1 MRFLLR
7 QLRQFRLICT
17 GVCAFSSRVSLLPLI
32 VSDDRAIKAS
42 LHELIALL
50 RSAGA
55 QIADG
60 LVITCASGALSLKAP
75 GVRRGAMLIRLPE
88 NCFVPLTAL
97 RLALVGDEIVISSAR
112 SQLNSITVAITEAML
127 EIYNLTGKIAQ
138 HRRTSPW
145 SLIAAHPDL
154 LSYVVPPTH
163 VNFPFSAKDVR
174 SGNDAKV
181 MLASF
186 LHSRLFSHKQ
196 TEQAKPR
203 PVLLPITDFLDHHW
217 KGEPY
222 SYDGNRAV
230 VMRRS
235 APVTGKGDQCFAR
248 YGLNDAYDNWLIY
261 GFVDEDVPFV
271 QSVATTLSLPGV
283 GTIRIGCIPTA
294 YESDETE
301 PSLHQLLFSVP
312 RILSR
317 KGNRLSAGATV
328 IPGPQAPRA
337 LRRSLRVLIRE
348 LGAPWRQ
355 HSDLVIRAE
364 EQILDANL
372 TYYDELK
379 SCLERL
385 SVANDGHSA
394 IRANFVRLCDQ
405 QVRRIRNYVSYA
417 AG

>member
-1 MRFLLR
+1 
-7 QLRQFRLICT
+7 
-17 GVCAFSSRVSLLPLI
+17 LLPSI
-32 VSDDRAIKAS
+32 VSDDRAIEAS

-55 QIADG
+55 YISDG
-60 LVITCASGALSLKAP
+60 LVITCAGGTLNLKAP
-75 GVRRGAMLIRLPE
+75 GVRRGAMLIRLPQD
-88 NCFVPLTAL
+88 CLVPLSAL
-97 RLALVGDEIVISSAR
+97 RFALVGDAIVISSAR
-112 SQLNSITVAITEAML
+112 SRLNRMSVAITEAMF

-154 LSYVVPPTH
+154 LSYVVPPSQ
-163 VNFPFSAKDVR
+163 VDFPFSAKDVR

-186 LHSRLFSHKQ
+186 LHSRLFSHKP
-196 TEQAKPR
+196 TEQAKPC
-203 PVLLPITDFLDHHW
+203 PVLLPITDFLNHHW

-222 SYDGNRAV
+222 SYDRNRAV

-235 APVTGKGDQCFAR
+235 APITGKGDQCFAR

-271 QSVATTLSLPGV
+271 QSLATTLNLPGV
-283 GTIRIGCIPTA
+283 GTIRIGHAPAA

-301 PSLHQLLFSVP
+301 PSLHQLVSVP

-317 KGNRLSAGATV
+317 KGNRLSVGAMV

-337 LRRSLRVLIRE
+337 LRRSLRVLISE

-355 HSDLVIRAE
+355 YSDLVIRAE

-405 QVRRIRNYVSYA
+405 QVRRIRNYVSCA